1 MIVPDGDKH
10 SSLLLKCLGTP
21 KKKFKTLYPGTKL
34 RRIELTK
41 QKKRQ
46 PNIERCIYTFH
57 FEMCVFII
65 IVNLGPENTLE
76 CEIRVWCFLSGQ
88 NKHALCTNALRNLT
102 RLAMQ
107 SRNLLTLA
115 LQKCVESYFL
125 KKYYC

>member
-1 MIVPDGDKH
+1 MIVPDGVKH

-21 KKKFKTLYPGTKL
+21 KKVQNVKSWNKIKTYRTD
-34 RRIELTK
+34 ET
-41 QKKRQ
+41 KKRQ

-88 NKHALCTNALRNLT
+88 NKHAVCKNALRNLT

-107 SRNLLTLA
+107 SRNLLALA

-125 KKYYC
+125 KK